1 MSINV
6 TRKSG
11 KGQEGFTMIELVVV
25 ILVIGVLAAMALPQ
39 FGNLTSTASS
49 NATALQTASNADVT
63 ACQAKATAAGMT
75 AANAATLCGSTTQ

>member
-1 MSINV
+1 M
-6 TRKSG
+6 RKPG

-39 FGNLTSTASS
+39 FGNMTQTAAT

-63 ACQAKATAAGMT
+63 ACLTKAEAAGVT
-75 AANAATLCGSTTQ
+75 AANAATMCGSTTQ